1 MSNELLERIDNLE
14 KENRQLKKS
23 VQDLASIVQILWQ
36 FMKYGNKNV
45 SEDSYELFKI
55 VEIDSEAFECLND
68 KISQIK
74 VNMADEVK

>member
-23 VQDLASIVQILWQ
+23 VRDLASIVQTLWQ
-36 FMKYGNKNV
+36 IMKYGNKNG

-55 VEIDSEAFECLND
+55 VEIDSEVFEHLND

-74 VNMADEVK
+74 VNVADEVK